1 MKFRIEEAKGTIA
14 GMQMEKEKYQFERI
28 KFEMDSES
36 DSQEGSKEQIMTQL
50 EHRLREANDSYRWL
64 NNMIKDGPPPEMSL
78 PNMNVDGGRGAM
90 WQNHIDE
97 LHELLK
103 EKQNLENEIRGDI
116 RSLQS
121 KLSGESSRLP

>member
-1 MKFRIEEAKGTIA
+1 
-14 GMQMEKEKYQFERI
+14 
-28 KFEMDSES
+28 
-36 DSQEGSKEQIMTQL
+36 
-50 EHRLREANDSYRWL
+50 
-64 NNMIKDGPPPEMSL
+64 MIKDGPPPEMSL

-121 KLSGESSRLP
+121 KLSGESSRLPQGNEDMTHEFNERVNELNIAYDDIITSTKEHL